1 MIEIAKPWLPLTR
14 ELSSKARLRER
25 KCSYKAFSDY
35 PSVCFAD
42 SSPDKGSRSIAIAI
56 PSTNPDLSLKKQTC
70 LAKAIFSCF
79 CRACLFYFPL
89 INPPLKLLCFFTVP
103 LLFDY
108 KQVFIGCANC
118 RKTPLKVLRNRPH
131 KYRRKFAG
139 GGERAGHK
147 D

>member
-1 MIEIAKPWLPLTR
+1 MFVGEGLCALPKHLEYKREGTETLPY
-14 ELSSKARLRER
+14 ELSLSLA
-25 KCSYKAFSDY
+25 
-35 PSVCFAD
+35 P
-42 SSPDKGSRSIAIAI
+42 
-56 PSTNPDLSLKKQTC
+56 TNPDLSLKKQTC

-108 KQVFIGCANC
+108 REGFIGCANC